1 MEEVRCGMAI
11 RVKDGM
17 TLKEFKEQ
25 LHAMEIAI
33 HRHLCFK
40 SGRNGL
46 DFKMGDILIR
56 LHDNKVKLSCMSTED
71 AECSTYDG
79 LQAFD
84 IEE

>member
-56 LHDNKVKLSCMSTED
+56 LPSFTVSMLLWPRSS
-71 AECSTYDG
+71 S
-79 LQAFD
+79 
-84 IEE
+84 